1 MKKNVDLIE
10 FAEKYLDVK
19 LSDWQR
25 ELLRAF
31 DSGRTV
37 TFHTKR
43 VHGGIDSQSFTKIKN
58 EGETK

>member
-1 MKKNVDLIE
+1 MTKELGLIE

-25 ELLRAF
+25 ELLRSF
-31 DSGRTV
+31 DSGKTV

-43 VHGGIDSQSFTKIKN
+43 IHGGIDSQSFTKIKN
-58 EGETK
+58 GEGSE